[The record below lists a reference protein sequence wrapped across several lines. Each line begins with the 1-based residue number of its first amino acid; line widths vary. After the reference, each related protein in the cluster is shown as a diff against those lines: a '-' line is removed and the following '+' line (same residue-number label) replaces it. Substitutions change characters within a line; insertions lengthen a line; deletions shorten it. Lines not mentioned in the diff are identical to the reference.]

1 MSNNIYGIDFGT
13 CNFKVFSK
21 SSGKVISEKNTIAI
35 INKTQIY
42 AYGDDAY
49 AMYEKAPESINV
61 TFPVSTGVIA
71 DYNFLQTMIFDYI
84 EKKLKGRV
92 KNAEFLVAVPT
103 DITDVEKRA
112 FFELFYKANFDRKTL
127 CSVKTTCRA
136 VGLGIDVNSL
146 PESWSWIWEQI
157 RSKFL

>member
-49 AMYEKAPESINV
+49 AMYEK
-61 TFPVSTGVIA
+61 STGKHQRYVSGFYGSDRRLQFSA
-71 DYNFLQTMIFDYI
+71 DHDF
-84 EKKLKGRV
+84 
-92 KNAEFLVAVPT
+92 
-103 DITDVEKRA
+103 
-112 FFELFYKANFDRKTL
+112 
-127 CSVKTTCRA
+127 
-136 VGLGIDVNSL
+136 
-146 PESWSWIWEQI
+146 
-157 RSKFL
+157 

>member
-49 AMYEKAPESINV
+49 AMYEKHRKA
-61 TFPVSTGVIA
+61 STLRFR
-71 DYNFLQTMIFDYI
+71 FLR
-84 EKKLKGRV
+84 E
-92 KNAEFLVAVPT
+92 
-103 DITDVEKRA
+103 
-112 FFELFYKANFDRKTL
+112 
-127 CSVKTTCRA
+127 
-136 VGLGIDVNSL
+136 
-146 PESWSWIWEQI
+146 
-157 RSKFL
+157 